1 VVLPVGKT
9 VKLIT
14 FEHAGTQKIGAMAS
28 DTEALDIAAAWTG
41 GHGSEDPRFN
51 SMQNLIE
58 GGDSALDGVRELLEH
73 APENCQV
80 SLADI
85 KLLAP
90 LPVPM
95 QIRDFAAFELHCI
108 QALES
113 SMQMRAK
120 LERPDDPEAACEEYR
135 NSGTYTIPDVWYQQ
149 PLYFK
154 ANRFNCIGHEQ
165 NVVWP
170 NYANVLDYEL
180 EYAAI
185 IGRKAKDVA
194 ESDAGDYIF
203 GYTIFNDFTARDA
216 QAVEM
221 QFRMG
226 PAKGKDFDTGTS
238 IGPWIVTRDEMTDPY
253 SSTMKVRVNGEER
266 GRGSSG
272 SSQHRFERCIEH
284 VSQSETIYPGEI
296 LASGTVGNGSG
307 FEIQRYLEPG
317 DIVEL
322 EVDGIGI
329 LRNQVIKPE

>member
-1 VVLPVGKT
+1 MKLVTYKMTDHQKVG
-9 VKLIT
+9 VIV
-14 FEHAGTQKIGAMAS
+14 A
-28 DTEALDIAAAWTG
+28 DCDVLDIEAAWRQYSGDT
-41 GHGSEDPRFN
+41 DPRFN

-58 GGDSALDGVRELLEH
+58 GGEDALSDIQALIDRGIDDYTVRL
-73 APENCQV
+73 
-80 SLADI
+80 SDI
-85 KLLAP
+85 QLLAP

-95 QIRDFAAFELHCI
+95 QIRDFAIFEQHCI

-113 SMQMRAK
+113 SMQMRAE
-120 LERPDDPEAACEEYR
+120 LERPEDSEAAYKEFKASGAYR
-135 NSGTYTIPDVWYQQ
+135 IPDVWYEQ

-165 NVVWP
+165 EVIWP
-170 NYANVLDYEL
+170 GYANVLDYEL

-185 IGRKAKDVA
+185 IGRRAKDVA
-194 ESDAGDYIF
+194 ANNATDYIF

-216 QAVEM
+216 QAIEM

-238 IGPWIVTRDEMTDPY
+238 IGPWIVTRDEFPDPY
-253 SSTMKVRVNGEER
+253 SSTMIVRVNGEER

-272 SSQHRFERCIEH
+272 SSQHNFERCIEH

-307 FEIQRYLEPG
+307 FEIQRYLEPD

-322 EVDGIGI
+322 EVEGIGI
-329 LRNQVIKPE
+329 LRNRIVKPEAS